1 MSVRRW
7 LWRHPEL
14 SVLALS
20 AVAWAEL
27 FAPVG
32 HGLHVSM
39 SMSGMSGSMHPTGMS
54 GPMHP
59 TGMSGPMHMTGMSG
73 SMHMSGM
80 SGSMQMA
87 RTMPS
92 EPHGA
97 STDGWTL
104 PMFVLMSIAMMLP
117 STTGAIRLTAARSL
131 WRRRG
136 RAIAEWIVAFV
147 AVWLFAGVAILG
159 ARDLAIDGG
168 VLRPGPMPLVVGLVL
183 AAAWQLT
190 PIKRLALNGCHRTR
204 PLSPSG
210 LRADRDCLL
219 YGAMIG
225 RECVVSCGPMMT
237 VMTLCDQ
244 HQLILM
250 VGMTAVVFVE
260 RFRHRTPR
268 RASAA
273 VLGLLAAVAL

>member
-1 MSVRRW
+1 MSARRW

-32 HGLHVSM
+32 HGLPVSM
-39 SMSGMSGSMHPTGMS
+39 SMSGMSGSMHMA
-54 GPMHP
+54 
-59 TGMSGPMHMTGMSG
+59 GMSG
-73 SMHMSGM
+73 SMHMAGM
-80 SGSMQMA
+80 SGSMHMA
-87 RTMPS
+87 GMSGSMHMAGTMPS
-92 EPHGA
+92 ERHGA

-136 RAIAEWIVAFV
+136 RAIAEWIGAFV